1 MNAREIE
8 TYLAELG
15 AELKRRGVKEP
26 IRMMLIGGAY
36 MLVLEHAPRTTEDID
51 IFWLEGDAFQQ
62 MRSILSECVVTITRR
77 YTLRPDW
84 FNYLSQILMQNDII
98 IPHGKLWK
106 RYGPLHIYIPP
117 KEYMLA
123 LKIAAG
129 RDRDLADCA
138 ILLPQT
144 YIKTRQQAQQVLDRY
159 ILPEAQEKNA
169 ELGLAPARGATTFP
183 LSHQG
188 GQTTSMTVS
197 CKGEERRVGPGT
209 RKGCHYIS
217 PFTSRRSDY

>member
-1 MNAREIE
+1 MDSHEIE

-15 AELKRRGVKEP
+15 AELKNRGVEKP

-36 MLVLEHAPRTTEDID
+36 MLVLEHASRTTEDID
-51 IFWLEGDAFQQ
+51 IFWLEGDTFQQ

-77 YTLRPDW
+77 YRLRPDW
-84 FNYLSQILMQNDII
+84 LNYLSQILMQNEII

-123 LKIAAG
+123 LKIMAG
-129 RDRDLADCA
+129 RDKDLADCA

-144 YIKTRQQAQQVLDRY
+144 NIKTHQQAQQLLDRY

-169 ELGLAPARGATTFP
+169 EQIENSLNRLFQ
-183 LSHQG
+183 H
-188 GQTTSMTVS
+188 
-197 CKGEERRVGPGT
+197 
-209 RKGCHYIS
+209 
-217 PFTSRRSDY
+217 

>member
-15 AELKRRGVKEP
+15 AELKRRGVKKP
-26 IRMMLIGGAY
+26 IRLMLIGGAY

-51 IFWLEGDAFQQ
+51 IFWLEGDAFQHL
-62 MRSILSECVVTITRR
+62 RSTLSECVLTITRR

-84 FNYLSQILMQNDII
+84 LNYLSQILMQNDII

-106 RYGPLHIYIPP
+106 RFGSLHIYIPP

-123 LKIAAG
+123 LKIMAG
-129 RDRDLADCA
+129 RDKDLADCA

-144 YIKTRQQAQQVLDRY
+144 TIRTHQQAQRLLNRY

-169 ELGLAPARGATTFP
+169 EQIENSLNKLFQ
-183 LSHQG
+183 H
-188 GQTTSMTVS
+188 
-197 CKGEERRVGPGT
+197 
-209 RKGCHYIS
+209 
-217 PFTSRRSDY
+217 